1 MKINTA
7 AVYARVSRDGKGGKP
22 GTRRQDTENQL
33 HELREYCGKQGWTI
47 VHEYIDRV
55 SGKRSDNRREF
66 QAMMQDASQRRFDV
80 VVVWALDRFTREGV
94 MQTFEHIKTLRGY
107 GVEFESFTE
116 AHFRTTGPAG
126 ELMIAIAAWIAKQ
139 ERERIVERTLAGL
152 ARARREGKTLG
163 RPRKI
168 VNRDKA
174 LQLQEQG
181 LGMRAIGK
189 KLGVS
194 AMKISRVMADTR

>member
-1 MKINTA
+1 MF
-7 AVYARVSRDGKGGKP
+7 KP
-22 GTRRQDTENQL
+22 L
-33 HELREYCGKQGWTI
+33 LLI
-47 VHEYIDRV
+47 VV
-55 SGKRSDNRREF
+55 
-66 QAMMQDASQRRFDV
+66 
-80 VVVWALDRFTREGV
+80 
-94 MQTFEHIKTLRGY
+94 
-107 GVEFESFTE
+107 
-116 AHFRTTGPAG
+116 
-126 ELMIAIAAWIAKQ
+126 MIAIAAWIAKQ